1 MRQSGIY
8 EQFFSLIKLALNL
21 NVTTEP
27 FNKLYAQEKTQN
39 SLIEYEE
46 VVLSSGLPMHEIW
59 LRIEK
64 LRQNFNF
71 LPCPENVTCNDPQ
84 RIVFNEDICNFI
96 YPLTNNENSF
106 QLVLLILKL
115 LKIPILSSNLENF
128 VLFKKNDFTE
138 FDSIEEIL
146 ITFLQNSFHKNSN
159 NFNLQIFEI
168 IKELNIGPSFILSNV
183 GYEIYLESISDLCLS
198 FSDFFQSNK
207 KKTILMLIWLRFER
221 ILFMM
226 DCLAGKIN
234 EVRKKEIKQKIK
246 KIFKSETFRNNVVL
260 YVDYALYE
268 YELGNTEMSK
278 NIFIT
283 SINVNKEIEKKF
295 DLCYSAAN
303 FVEILMKEN
312 NLTEAL
318 KILTGFFLNF
328 DINSG
333 KIEISNEI
341 NSLVAKKI
349 EEVLSKYKNL
359 EDLELENYFIPD
371 EYVHLIKLK
380 IYHKLLT
387 TTDLETFAE
396 IEKLLK
402 QFKENNKRNCLIK
415 ENLYEIYLNIISFDK
430 INNQFTF
437 DVLSRGLNEFPNNLI
452 ILKFCAMLDGQSWDK
467 IRKLL
472 TTVNTPYSILFLI
485 LSAKLRMY
493 NHENMIQDKLN
504 PFVNL
509 STNNNEENIFAYKNR
524 ITNILK
530 FATGTEA
537 LTRKNSLIWR
547 LYLKN
552 LVLHK
557 TDPGKCKHIL
567 YAALDECPWNKVGLI
582 FNFFVDF
589 FFNYFFFRLYI

>member
-1 MRQSGIY
+1 MRQSGSY

-21 NVTTEP
+21 NVTTES

-84 RIVFNEDICNFI
+84 RIVFNEDICKFI

-106 QLVLLILKL
+106 QLILLILKL
-115 LKIPILSSNLENF
+115 LKIPILSSNLDNF
-128 VLFKKNDFTE
+128 CLFEKNDFTE

-146 ITFLQNSFHKNSN
+146 VTFLSNSFHKNSN

-198 FSDFFQSNK
+198 FSEFFQSIK
-207 KKTILMLIWLRFER
+207 KKTILMLIWIRFER

-226 DCLAGKIN
+226 DRLAGKIN
-234 EVRKKEIKQKIK
+234 ELRKKEIKQKIK
-246 KIFKSETFRNNVVL
+246 KIFKSENFRNNVVL

-268 YELGNTEMSK
+268 YELGNIEMSK
-278 NIFIT
+278 NILQT

-295 DLCYSAAN
+295 DLCYSASN

-318 KILTGFFLNF
+318 KILTGFFLNL
-328 DINSG
+328 DTSSG
-333 KIEISNEI
+333 NIEISEKI
-341 NSLVAKKI
+341 NSLVARKI
-349 EEVLSKYKNL
+349 DEVLSKYKNL

-402 QFKENNKRNCLIK
+402 QFKENNRRNCLIK
-415 ENLYEIYLNIISFDK
+415 EHLYEIYLNIISFDK

-437 DVLSRGLNEFPNNLI
+437 DVLSRGLIEFPNNLF
-452 ILKFCAMLDGQSWDK
+452 ILKFCAMMDGQSWDK

-472 TTVNTPYSILFLI
+472 TTTVNTPYSILFLI

-493 NHENMIQDKLN
+493 NHENIIHEINN

-509 STNNNEENIFAYKNR
+509 STNNNEENIFAYRNR

-530 FATGTEA
+530 YATGTEA

-557 TDPGKCKHIL
+557 TDPEKCKHIL
-567 YAALDECPWNKVGLI
+567 YAALDECPWNKVCLKVSI
-582 FNFFVDF
+582 F
-589 FFNYFFFRLYI
+589 FFENNF

>member
-1 MRQSGIY
+1 MRQSGSY

-21 NVTTEP
+21 NVTTES

-84 RIVFNEDICNFI
+84 RIVFNEDICKFI

-106 QLVLLILKL
+106 QLILLILKL
-115 LKIPILSSNLENF
+115 LKIPILSSNLDNF
-128 VLFKKNDFTE
+128 CLFEKNDFTE

-146 ITFLQNSFHKNSN
+146 VTFLSNSFHKNSN

-198 FSDFFQSNK
+198 FSEFFQSIK
-207 KKTILMLIWLRFER
+207 KKTILMLIWIRFER

-226 DCLAGKIN
+226 DRLAGKIN
-234 EVRKKEIKQKIK
+234 ELRKKEIKQKIK
-246 KIFKSETFRNNVVL
+246 TIFKSENFRNNVVL

-268 YELGNTEMSK
+268 YELGNIEMSK
-278 NIFIT
+278 NILQT

-295 DLCYSAAN
+295 DLCYSASN

-318 KILTGFFLNF
+318 KILTGFFLNL
-328 DINSG
+328 DTSSG
-333 KIEISNEI
+333 NIEISEKI
-341 NSLVAKKI
+341 NSLVARKI
-349 EEVLSKYKNL
+349 DEVLSKYKNL

-402 QFKENNKRNCLIK
+402 QFKENNRRNCLIK
-415 ENLYEIYLNIISFDK
+415 EHLYEIYLNIISFDK

-437 DVLSRGLNEFPNNLI
+437 DVLSRGLIEFPNNLF
-452 ILKFCAMLDGQSWDK
+452 ILKFCAMMDGQSWDK

-472 TTVNTPYSILFLI
+472 TTTVNTPYSILFLI

-493 NHENMIQDKLN
+493 NHENIIHEINN

-509 STNNNEENIFAYKNR
+509 STNNNEENIFAYRNR

-530 FATGTEA
+530 YATGTEA

-557 TDPGKCKHIL
+557 TDPEKCKHIL
-567 YAALDECPWNKVGLI
+567 YAALDECPWNKVCLKVSI
-582 FNFFVDF
+582 F
-589 FFNYFFFRLYI
+589 FFENNF

>member
-128 VLFKKNDFTE
+128 CLFEKNDFTE

-198 FSDFFQSNK
+198 FSDFFHSIK
-207 KKTILMLIWLRFER
+207 KKTILMLIWIRFER

-226 DCLAGKIN
+226 DRLAGKIN
-234 EVRKKEIKQKIK
+234 EIRKKEIKQKIK

-268 YELGNTEMSK
+268 YELGNTEMAK

-333 KIEISNEI
+333 IIEISDEI
-341 NSLVAKKI
+341 NFLVAKKI

-387 TTDLETFAE
+387 STDLETFAE

-430 INNQFTF
+430 INNQFTY
-437 DVLSRGLNEFPNNLI
+437 DVLSRGLTEFPNNLI
-452 ILKFCAMLDGQSWDK
+452 ILKFSAMLDGQSWDK

-485 LSAKLRMY
+485 LSAKLRMS
-493 NHENMIQDKLN
+493 NHEMIQDKFN

-509 STNNNEENIFAYKNR
+509 STNNNEESIFAYKNR

-557 TDPGKCKHIL
+557 TDPEKCKHIL
-567 YAALDECPWNKVGLI
+567 YAALDECPWNKVCLILI
-582 FNFFVDF
+582 FV
-589 FFNYFFFRLYI
+589 